1 MSFLNNTKSPKA
13 KITRSNLVGCAKYIY
28 KINDL
33 KIDKFLVPS
42 FSPYLFYLQMMDK
55 FWCPFRSRRINLESL
70 IEGGPEQMVAKSP
83 PDILDR
89 GFLFETD
96 TELDFPVSAL

>member
-1 MSFLNNTKSPKA
+1 MWRAKFLN
-13 KITRSNLVGCAKYIY
+13 

-33 KIDKFLVPS
+33 KIDKFPISS
-42 FSPYLFYLQMMDK
+42 FVPYLFYLQMLYK
-55 FWCPFRSRRINLESL
+55 FWCPFQSRRINLESL
-70 IEGGPEQMVAKSP
+70 VEGGPEQMVAKSP
-83 PDILDR
+83 PDNLDR

>member
-1 MSFLNNTKSPKA
+1 MWRAKFLN
-13 KITRSNLVGCAKYIY
+13 

-33 KIDKFLVPS
+33 KIDKFPISS
-42 FSPYLFYLQMMDK
+42 FVLYLFYLQMLYK
-55 FWCPFRSRRINLESL
+55 FWCPFQSRRINLESL
-70 IEGGPEQMVAKSP
+70 VEGGPEQMVAKSP